1 MKVTLRIIL
10 LLAACQLLFLETNAN
25 EYAVA
30 NIADSLRQGADVVL
44 RNRQTTIEITDIK
57 KAVVYEQYAITILND
72 KGKDYGHFAV
82 PYSPHQNVKRIR
94 AEVLDAGGKRIHR
107 VRRSEIN
114 DRSLVSNASLFED
127 RRMKYFEVHQ
137 PNYPY
142 TLVVEYEVEYD
153 GYAGFNRWIPQ
164 YGDRFAVEQASLKV
178 ILPEADSIRHKTL
191 NMPEPVSMMSDGK
204 QEWMWELSHQK
215 GFRREAYAPP
225 MHEYLP
231 VVFLAPYAFYYHNTS
246 GNLKSWS
253 DYGDWV
259 AQLLFGRQKLPEH
272 VLNDLHELIADVQD
286 DPREKARRIYQYM
299 QGHTRYVSI
308 QLGIGGFQPFPAEM
322 VVNTGYGD
330 CKALSN
336 YTMALMRMAGVEA
349 YYAEIGVGAQSI
361 YFDDFPSLD
370 QTNHAILC
378 LPFEQDTV
386 WLECTS
392 QHLPFGHLPRSL
404 QDRKA
409 LVVKAGES
417 EVIQLPTYQA
427 SDNSMRLSM
436 DISIN
441 GDGDAQANLAVV
453 YKGAQTETIFPEL
466 WQGQERQLKAISSRY
481 GLPGLKIHDFNLNL
495 IEEGS
500 VFATEEANMDIRGFA
515 ARTGNRMFIDA
526 NPLSP
531 LNPRFTTLKERLT
544 DFELNYPYLDSLL
557 FTIKPPKGYQVESLP
572 DDIRIE
578 SDYGFYQLQLAHDEN
593 VLQVSRILQLNKGRF
608 PAEQYNDYVMFRR
621 AVNQADR
628 NKIVLLEESN

>member
-1 MKVTLRIIL
+1 M
-10 LLAACQLLFLETNAN
+10 LLASCQLLFLYATAG
-25 EYAVA
+25 EYAFA
-30 NIADSLRQGADVVL
+30 NIPDSLKQGADVVL
-44 RNRQTTIEITDIK
+44 RQRQTTIEIFDIK
-57 KAVVYEQYAITILND
+57 KALVHEQYAITILNENG
-72 KGKDYGHFAV
+72 KGYGHFAV

-94 AEVLDAGGKRIHR
+94 AEVLDASGKRIHR

-142 TLVVEYEVEYD
+142 TVVVEYEMEYD

-164 YGDRFAVEQASLKV
+164 YTHRFAVEKAALKLM
-178 ILPEADSIRHKTL
+178 LPETDSIRHMTL
-191 NMPEPVSMMSDGK
+191 NMPDPERIVDDGK
-204 QEWMWELSHQK
+204 QLLRWTLNHRK
-215 GFRREAYAPP
+215 GIRNEAHAPP
-225 MHEYLP
+225 IHEYLP
-231 VVFLAPYAFYYHNTS
+231 VVFLAPYAFYYHNTT
-246 GNLKSWS
+246 GNLESWT

-259 AQLLFGRQKLPEH
+259 TQLLFDRQKLPEQ
-272 VLNDLHELIADVQD
+272 VLDDLRELIADVQD
-286 DPREKARRIYQYM
+286 DPREKARRIYTYM

-336 YTMALMRMAGVEA
+336 YTMALLRMAGVEA

-370 QTNHAILC
+370 QTNHAVLC
-378 LPFEQDTV
+378 VPFEQDTV

-392 QHLPFGHLPRSL
+392 QHLPFGHLPQSL

-417 EVIQLPTYQA
+417 QLIQLPAYQA

-436 DISIN
+436 GIQMN
-441 GDGDAQANLAVV
+441 GVGDADASLRVV
-453 YKGAQTETIFPEL
+453 YTGAQTENVFPEL
-466 WQGQERQLKAISSRY
+466 WQGRDRQLKAISTRY
-481 GLPGLKIHDFNLNL
+481 GLPGLQIRDFELSL
-495 IEEGS
+495 IEEETVYS
-500 VFATEEANMDIRGFA
+500 TEEVDLSIRGFA
-515 ARTGNRMFIDA
+515 ARTGNRMFVDV

-531 LNPRFTTLKERLT
+531 LNPRFTMLQERLT
-544 DFELNYPYLDSLL
+544 DFEVRYPYLDSLL
-557 FTIKPPKGYQVESLP
+557 FTIKPPEGYQTENIP

-578 SDYGFYQLQLAHDEN
+578 SDYGFYQLQLTQHEDN
-593 VLQVSRILQLNKGRF
+593 IHICRILQVNKGRF

-628 NKIVLLEESN
+628 NKIVLIAE